1 MTIWSTRVYKIKHL
15 ILYAC
20 MLRYTF
26 IWYVSFFIDKG
37 EKTNNKLI
45 EKEKIENMIYKIRGV
60 EVMLDSDLA
69 RLYECKNGTKEV
81 NQAVK
86 NNIDKF
92 PERYSF
98 KLTNHECKDL
108 WSKYLTANIS
118 SKSRSNPRVFTE
130 QGVYMLA
137 TILKGKKA
145 SQMTLQIMDAFVL
158 MKKYI
163 SEELKNNKM
172 LINHEERILKLEES
186 FDKFSS
192 KEKTI
197 IYEGKIYDSY
207 SILIDIFNEANNE
220 IIIIDN
226 YSNKELFDIL
236 RNINKRIIIISKNI
250 DELLVKKY
258 KTQYENIEFIN
269 KNPFHDRYIILDRN
283 IVYSSGMS
291 LKDLGKSYSYI
302 NREHEEIFV
311 QELLKRINAML

>member
-1 MTIWSTRVYKIKHL
+1 MRKYLS
-15 ILYAC
+15 
-20 MLRYTF
+20 
-26 IWYVSFFIDKG
+26 
-37 EKTNNKLI
+37 ENNK
-45 EKEKIENMIYKIRGV
+45 
-60 EVMLDSDLA
+60 S
-69 RLYECKNGTKEV
+69 
-81 NQAVK
+81 
-86 NNIDKF
+86 NI
-92 PERYSF
+92 
-98 KLTNHECKDL
+98 L
-108 WSKYLTANIS
+108 
-118 SKSRSNPRVFTE
+118 V
-130 QGVYMLA
+130 
-137 TILKGKKA
+137 
-145 SQMTLQIMDAFVL
+145 
-158 MKKYI
+158 
-163 SEELKNNKM
+163 
-172 LINHEERILKLEES
+172 NHEERILKLEEL

-197 IYEGKIYDSY
+197 IYEWKIYDSY

-236 RNINKRIIIISKNI
+236 RNI